1 MIGRLCFLISLCVWI
16 ISCSPKS
23 AIVKSLVETEV
34 KFKDHTGFALFD
46 PTEKKSLIDYHSD
59 KYFTP
64 ASNTK
69 IFTFYTS
76 LQLLGDS
83 VASLKYVQNN
93 DSLIFWGMGDPSFL
107 YPTVYSNERVFQ
119 FLKNAPGKLFFST
132 NTFQTEHLGNGWS
145 WDDYPYSYASERTPF
160 PMYGNYIRVNKGLN
174 QSLQFAPSYFSKFIS
189 NSTETHE
196 QEEIIRAIDSN
207 QMTYYSGKKPTRQW
221 EVPFHYSPDLLETL
235 LSDTLKRPVYHLHK
249 AIAQNAS
256 ILKSMQV
263 DSLYKAMMQES
274 DNFIAEQLLL
284 QCAAVV
290 SDTLKPEIAIR
301 YATKNFLA
309 DLPDKIQWVD
319 GSGLSRFNLFTPR
332 TIIKLWDKIYATV
345 PRERLFKLLAEGG
358 KSGTIKNWYKA
369 DVPYIY
375 AKTGTLSNNHCLSGF
390 IVTKKGKTLIF
401 SMMSN
406 NFVDSTNELRR
417 QMERILKLI
426 YEKY

>member
-1 MIGRLCFLISLCVWI
+1 MIG
-16 ISCSPKS
+16 CSPKS
-23 AIVKSLVETEV
+23 AIVRSLVETEV
-34 KFKDHTGFALFD
+34 KFKDHTGFALYD
-46 PTEKKSLIDYHSD
+46 PIEKKSLIDYHSD

-69 IFTFYTS
+69 IFTFYTA

-83 VASLKYVQNN
+83 VASLKYIQSN

-107 YPTVYSNERVFQ
+107 YPNVYSSDKVFQ

-132 NTFQTEHLGNGWS
+132 TSFQTEHLGSGWS

-160 PMYGNYIRVNKGLN
+160 PMYGNYIRVNKGAN
-174 QSLQFAPSYFSKFIS
+174 QSLQFTPSYFSKFIF

-207 QMTYYSGKKPTRQW
+207 QMTYFSGKKSTRHW

-235 LSDTLKRPVYHLHK
+235 LSDTLKRPVYHLRK
-249 AIAQNAS
+249 DIPQNAP
-256 ILKSMQV
+256 ILKSIPV

-284 QCAAVV
+284 QCAAVL

-332 TIIKLWDKIYATV
+332 TISKLWDKIYSSV
-345 PRERLFKLLAEGG
+345 PRERLFNLLAEGG

-375 AKTGTLSNNHCLSGF
+375 AKTGTLSNNHSLSGF
-390 IVTKKGKTLIF
+390 IITKKGKTLIF

-406 NFVDSTNELRR
+406 NFVSSTSELRK